1 MLHLLCCEVTKRVTR
16 HSDTRQTGRAR
27 MANGECASG
36 TSPSDDRTTLNPT
49 TLNPREEHA
58 MLVLTR
64 KNTESILI
72 GERIQIRILKIR
84 GSSIQ
89 IGIDAP
95 PHIPIRRSELEP
107 ARCLLDFAIS
117 AQQSETP

>member
-1 MLHLLCCEVTKRVTR
+1 MLHLLCYEVTKRVTR

-36 TSPSDDRTTLNPT
+36 TSPSDDRT

-117 AQQSETP
+117 AQQSEPP

>member
-1 MLHLLCCEVTKRVTR
+1 
-16 HSDTRQTGRAR
+16 
-27 MANGECASG
+27 
-36 TSPSDDRTTLNPT
+36 
-49 TLNPREEHA
+49 

-72 GERIQIRILKIR
+72 GERIQVRILKIR

-95 PHIPIRRSELEP
+95 PHITIRRSELEP
-107 ARCLLDFAIS
+107 PPRLLDFALN
-117 AQQSETP
+117 AQQSESR

>member
-1 MLHLLCCEVTKRVTR
+1 
-16 HSDTRQTGRAR
+16 
-27 MANGECASG
+27 
-36 TSPSDDRTTLNPT
+36 
-49 TLNPREEHA
+49 

-64 KNTESILI
+64 KNAESILV
-72 GERIQIRILKIR
+72 GERIQVRILKIR

-95 PHIPIRRSELEP
+95 PHIAIRRSELEP
-107 ARCLLDFAIS
+107 SRCLLDFAIN

>member
-1 MLHLLCCEVTKRVTR
+1 
-16 HSDTRQTGRAR
+16 

-36 TSPSDDRTTLNPT
+36 TSPSDDRTTLNPTTLNPT

>member
-1 MLHLLCCEVTKRVTR
+1 MLQLLCREVTKRVTR
-16 HSDTRQTGRAR
+16 HSDTLQTAR
-27 MANGECASG
+27 TWMANGECATG
-36 TSPSDDRTTLNPT
+36 TSPSDYPKALNH
-49 TLNPREEHA
+49 REEHP

-107 ARCLLDFAIS
+107 ARCLLDFAVS
-117 AQQSETP
+117 GQQSETP

>member
-1 MLHLLCCEVTKRVTR
+1 
-16 HSDTRQTGRAR
+16 

-49 TLNPREEHA
+49 TLNPTTLNPREERA

>member
-1 MLHLLCCEVTKRVTR
+1 MP
-16 HSDTRQTGRAR
+16 GIA
-27 MANGECASG
+27 
-36 TSPSDDRTTLNPT
+36 LNPRA
-49 TLNPREEHA
+49 LNPREEHV

-72 GERIQIRILKIR
+72 GERIRIRILKIR

-95 PHIPIRRSELEP
+95 PHIAIRRSELEP
-107 ARCLLDFAIS
+107 SQCLLNFAIDS
-117 AQQSETP
+117 QQPETPQNQMRSYSRESV

>member
-1 MLHLLCCEVTKRVTR
+1 
-16 HSDTRQTGRAR
+16 
-27 MANGECASG
+27 
-36 TSPSDDRTTLNPT
+36 
-49 TLNPREEHA
+49 

-72 GERIQIRILKIR
+72 GEQIQIRILKIR

-107 ARCLLDFAIS
+107 APCLLDFAIS

>member
-1 MLHLLCCEVTKRVTR
+1 
-16 HSDTRQTGRAR
+16 

-49 TLNPREEHA
+49 TLNPTTLNPREEHA
-58 MLVLTR
+58 MLLLTR